1 MPPTRPTIRPQ
12 LDAAEAALL
21 MQALEELGGTCTDY
35 DTLKATTDLAAR
47 LRTAGRVF
55 GLDWL
60 EDHP

>member
-1 MPPTRPTIRPQ
+1 MPTPTIRPS
-12 LDAAEAALL
+12 LTAADTALL
-21 MQALEELGGTCTDY
+21 MRALEDLGASRDTDY
-35 DTLKATTDLAAR
+35 DTLKATTDLSAR